1 MIDYKN
7 SKVTNTDLIADITT
21 ATLFIISICFF
32 VAIYFLLAV

>member
-7 SKVTNTDLIADITT
+7 SKVTHSNLLEDVIT
-21 ATLFIISICFF
+21 AALFIICICFF